1 MRVPRRLCA
10 GAALQEFCG
19 SRGVISQEE
28 AQGQGIRPRCESR
41 RGASGRRGAGRPA
54 RRAHRILHSGAPPG
68 GALAR
73 PRRVNPF
80 SRALDRATGAR
91 PISGNIVRH
100 IAISSDALDT
110 MLEMI
115 AGAQRTV
122 HFENYIIHD
131 DHTGSRF
138 ATAWAERARAGV
150 RVRVLYDAFGCRSTS
165 SAYWRE
171 LRSYGVDVRPF
182 RPIWT
187 SGPIE
192 AFIRDHRKLLVVD
205 GEQAITGGL
214 CIGDEWAGDVSRGRA
229 CWRDTMVVVCGPA
242 VAALDSAFARMW
254 ARAGR
259 ALPDDETAPT
269 PEECGPSAVRVVEGL
284 PGQSRIYRAVQLLAA
299 AVTERLW
306 ITDAYLVAPPPLYAS
321 LVDAARSGVDVR
333 LLLPG
338 TSDIPIVR
346 IFTRSGYRELLHAG
360 ARIFEYRGPM
370 IHAKTLVGDHEWAR
384 VGSSNLNVSSLLGNY
399 ELDLVAEHDGL
410 TATLAKQF
418 MHDMAQSREI
428 VLMARRHLPLPPR
441 LVDTAAAHLPAPRH
455 KRTLRERQAVA
466 VVALMQVAGGARRMV
481 AGAAASAFLVV
492 GVLLILFPIVTSTV
506 LAVGA
511 LAM

>member
-1 MRVPRRLCA
+1 M
-10 GAALQEFCG
+10 
-19 SRGVISQEE
+19 
-28 AQGQGIRPRCESR
+28 
-41 RGASGRRGAGRPA
+41 
-54 RRAHRILHSGAPPG
+54 
-68 GALAR
+68 
-73 PRRVNPF
+73 NPF

-91 PISGNIVRH
+91 PIPGNIVRH
-100 IAISSDALDT
+100 ISMSSDALDA

-115 AGAQRTV
+115 AGAERSV

-150 RVRVLYDAFGCRSTS
+150 RVRVLYDAFGSRSTS

-171 LRSYGVDVRPF
+171 LRSHGVDVRAF

-192 AFIRDHRKLLVVD
+192 AFSRDHRKLVVVD
-205 GEQAITGGL
+205 GERAMTGGL
-214 CIGDEWAGDVSRGRA
+214 CIGDEWAGDPRAGRP
-229 CWRDTMVVVCGPA
+229 CWRDTMMVVCGPA
-242 VAALDSAFARMW
+242 VAALEAAFGRMW

-259 ALPDDETAPT
+259 RLPDDETAPA
-269 PEECGPSAVRVVEGL
+269 PDECGPSAVRVVEGV
-284 PGQSRIYRAVQLLAA
+284 PGQSRIYRGVQLLAA

-321 LVDAARSGVDVR
+321 FVDAARSGVDVR
-333 LLLPG
+333 MMLPG

-346 IFTRSGYRELLHAG
+346 IFTRGGYRELLHAG

-370 IHAKTLVGDHEWAR
+370 LHAKTLVGDHEWAR

-410 TATLAKQF
+410 TATLATQF
-418 MHDMAQSREI
+418 LHDMAQSREI
-428 VLMARRHLPLPPR
+428 VLMARRRLPLPPK
-441 LVDTAAAHLPAPRH
+441 LVAAAAVNPSHAVVPARPPAPQH
-455 KRTLRERQAVA
+455 KRTLRERQAIA
-466 VVALMQVAGGARRMV
+466 VVALMQVAGGTRRML
-481 AGAAASAFLVV
+481 AGTAAVAFLVM
-492 GVLLILFPIVTSTV
+492 GVMLVLFPIVTSTV

-511 LAM
+511 LATSLWLAGIAVARRRRRRESDAR

>member
-1 MRVPRRLCA
+1 M
-10 GAALQEFCG
+10 
-19 SRGVISQEE
+19 
-28 AQGQGIRPRCESR
+28 
-41 RGASGRRGAGRPA
+41 
-54 RRAHRILHSGAPPG
+54 
-68 GALAR
+68 
-73 PRRVNPF
+73 NPF

-91 PISGNIVRH
+91 PIPGNIVRH
-100 IAISSDALDT
+100 IASSSDALNS

-122 HFENYIIHD
+122 YFENYIIRD
-131 DHTGSRF
+131 DQTGCRF

-150 RVRVLYDAFGCRSTS
+150 RVRVLYDAFGCRDTG

-171 LRSYGVDVRPF
+171 LKSYGVDVRPF

-192 AFIRDHRKLLVVD
+192 ALSRDHRKLLVVD
-205 GEQAITGGL
+205 GDRAMTGGL
-214 CIGDEWAGDVSRGRA
+214 CIGDEWAGDPARGRLS
-229 CWRDTMVVVCGPA
+229 WRDTMVVVCGPA
-242 VAALDSAFARMW
+242 VAALDAAFGRMW

-259 ALPDDETAPT
+259 PLPEDETLPAAD
-269 PEECGPSAVRVVEGL
+269 ECGPSAVRVVEGL

-321 LVDAARSGVDVR
+321 FVDAARSGVDVR

-338 TSDIPIVR
+338 TTDIPIVR
-346 IFTRSGYRELLHAG
+346 TFTRTGYRELLHAG

-370 IHAKTLVGDHEWAR
+370 LHAKTLVADHDWAR
-384 VGSSNLNVSSLLGNY
+384 VGSSNLNYSSLLGNY
-399 ELDLVAEHDGL
+399 ELDLVAEQDDL
-410 TATLAKQF
+410 TATLSTQF

-428 VLMARRHLPLPPR
+428 VLMARRRLPLPPR
-441 LVDTAAAHLPAPRH
+441 LVAAAAASAPVSLTAQSH
-455 KRTLRERQAVA
+455 KRSLRERQAVA
-466 VVALMQVAGGARRMV
+466 AVALMQAAGGARRLLV
-481 AGAAASAFLVV
+481 GTAAALFLIV
-492 GVLLILFPIVTSTV
+492 GVSLILFPIIASTV

-511 LAM
+511 LATSLWLAGYLVARRRRRRESDAT